1 MRTAEIARDTNE
13 TRISLE
19 LELDGEG
26 QTQLNT
32 GVGFF
37 DHMLDAMCRFGLIDL
52 ELKCAGDLDVDAH
65 HTVEDCGICLGLAIK
80 RALGDKSG
88 IMRVGSCYFPMDEAL
103 ALCALDISGRG
114 LLAFAAEFPQP
125 SCGLFDCQLAE
136 EFFRAVAVNAGITL
150 HIRCDGRNSHHMLE
164 AMFKAFGRALMQA
177 REISPRV
184 NGVPSTK
191 GVI

>member
-1 MRTAEIARDTNE
+1 M
-13 TRISLE
+13 
-19 LELDGEG
+19 
-26 QTQLNT
+26 Q
-32 GVGFF
+32 VW
-37 DHMLDAMCRFGLIDL
+37 LIDL

-150 HIRCDGRNSHHMLE
+150 HIRCDGAQLASH
-164 AMFKAFGRALMQA
+164 AGGDVQGVRAGAHAGDRDIA
-177 REISPRV
+177 RA
-184 NGVPSTK
+184 
-191 GVI
+191 